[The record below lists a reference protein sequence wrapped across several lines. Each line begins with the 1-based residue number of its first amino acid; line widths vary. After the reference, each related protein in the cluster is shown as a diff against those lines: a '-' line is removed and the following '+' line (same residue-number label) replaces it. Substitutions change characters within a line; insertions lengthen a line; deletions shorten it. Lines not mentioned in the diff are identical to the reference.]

1 MTIGSKFATTRDN
14 YKNKLNNDFVSHYA
28 GIGVS
33 QEVKSIGPFDTL
45 DAHVPRV
52 LYPNAFSGCDSNV
65 ANDIRYHD
73 TFYGNDIYH
82 YNTLGKTNFGSG
94 TGDFIRMS
102 ASRVPTMN
110 NGTKGLRCVICMPIK
125 VASIDSN
132 FEVSANFAVYNSN
145 NATLSGS
152 HIADHFC
159 YGIDTQLSAMIKELA
174 TNRDTANNGYSMINI
189 SEYYSDVNYQRNSDS
204 DKAFNRATLL
214 LQFKGIDFYFGI
226 PKMTYVSS
234 PMEYATDPML
244 YNYIVGGGTML
255 VTPWGVLI

>member
-1 MTIGSKFATTRDN
+1 MTIGDKFSTTRDN
-14 YKNKLNNDFVSHYA
+14 YRDKLNNDFVSHYA

-33 QEVKSIGPFDTL
+33 REAQSIGPFDTTPS
-45 DAHVPRV
+45 HVPRV
-52 LYPNAFSGCDSNV
+52 MYPNAFSGCDSNV

-82 YNTLGKTNFGSG
+82 YNTLGRTNFGSG
-94 TGDFIRMS
+94 TREFIRMS

-132 FEVSANFAVYNSN
+132 FEVSANFAVYNGN
-145 NATLSGS
+145 NDTLSGS

-159 YGIDTQLSAMIKELA
+159 YGIDTQLSDKIKELA
-174 TNRDTANNGYSMINI
+174 KTRTNDNNGYSMINI
-189 SEYYSDVNYQRNSDS
+189 TEYYSEVDYQRNSDS

-226 PKMTYVSS
+226 PKMAYVSS
-234 PMEYATDPML
+234 PMEYANDPML

-255 VTPWGVLI
+255 VGP

>member
-1 MTIGSKFATTRDN
+1 MTIGSKFSTTRDN
-14 YKNKLNNDFVSHYA
+14 YKNKLNNDFVSHYS

-33 QEVKSIGPFDTL
+33 QEIKSIGPFDTTPS
-45 DAHVPRV
+45 HVPRV

-65 ANDIRYHD
+65 ANNIRYHD

-82 YNTLGKTNFGSG
+82 YNTLGKTSFGSG
-94 TGDFIRMS
+94 TREFIRMS

-132 FEVSANFAVYNSN
+132 FGVSANFAVYNSN

-159 YGIDTQLSAMIKELA
+159 YGIDTQLSAMIRELA
-174 TNRDTANNGYSMINI
+174 KNRSMANNGYAMLNI
-189 SEYYSDVNYQRNSDS
+189 SEYYGDVNYQRNSNS
-204 DKAFNRATLL
+204 DKAFNRATLV

-226 PKMTYVSS
+226 PKMAYVSS
-234 PMEYATDPML
+234 PMEYSNDPML

-255 VTPWGVLI
+255 VTP

>member
-1 MTIGSKFATTRDN
+1 MTIGSKFSTTRDN
-14 YKNKLNNDFVSHYA
+14 YRNKLNNDFVSHYS
-28 GIGVS
+28 GIGIS
-33 QEVKSIGPFDTL
+33 REVQSIGPFDTTPS
-45 DAHVPRV
+45 HVPRV

-82 YNTLGKTNFGSG
+82 YNTLGRTNFESG
-94 TGDFIRMS
+94 TREFIRMS

-110 NGTKGLRCVICMPIK
+110 NGTKGLKCVICMPIK

-132 FEVSANFAVYNSN
+132 FEVSANFAVYNSSN
-145 NATLSGS
+145 DTLSGS

-159 YGIDTQLSAMIKELA
+159 YGIDTQLSARIKEIA
-174 TNRDTANNGYSMINI
+174 KTRPNANNGYSMINI
-189 SEYYSDVNYQRNSDS
+189 TEYFSEVDYQRNSDS

-226 PKMTYVSS
+226 PKMTYVSA
-234 PMEYATDPML
+234 PMEYANDPML

-255 VTPWGVLI
+255 VTP

>member
-1 MTIGSKFATTRDN
+1 MKINDQFSTTRNN
-14 YKNKLNNDFVSHYA
+14 YKNKLNNNFVSHYA

-33 QEVKSIGPFDTL
+33 REVQSIAPFDTL

-65 ANDIRYHD
+65 ANNIRYHD

-82 YNTLGKTNFGSG
+82 YNTLGRTNFGSG
-94 TGDFIRMS
+94 TGEFIRMS

-125 VASIDSN
+125 VVSIDSN
-132 FEVSANFAVYNSN
+132 FGVSATFAVFNSN
-145 NATLSGS
+145 NNTLSGS
-152 HIADHFC
+152 HVADHLC
-159 YGIDTQLSAMIKELA
+159 YGIDTQLSDKIKELA
-174 TNRDTANNGYSMINI
+174 NTRPNDNNGYSMINLVEYF
-189 SEYYSDVNYQRNSDS
+189 SEVNYQRNSDS
-204 DKAFNRATLL
+204 DKAFNRATLT

-226 PKMTYVSS
+226 PKMAYVSS
-234 PMEYATDPML
+234 PMEYANDPML

-255 VTPWGVLI
+255 VTP

>member
-1 MTIGSKFATTRDN
+1 MIKLKINAQFSTTRDN

-33 QEVKSIGPFDTL
+33 QEVKAIAPFDTL

-82 YNTLGKTNFGSG
+82 YNTLGRTNFVSG
-94 TGDFIRMS
+94 TREFIRMS

-132 FEVSANFAVYNSN
+132 FGVSANFAVYNSN

-159 YGIDTQLSAMIKELA
+159 YGIDTQLSARIKELA

-189 SEYYSDVNYQRNSDS
+189 TEYFSEVDHQRNSNS
-204 DKAFNRATLL
+204 DRAFNRATLV

-234 PMEYATDPML
+234 PMEYANDPML

-255 VTPWGVLI
+255 VTP